1 MQLTPGEC
9 MEAIVSAIFAASKDP
24 LSIITAGVGDGAIRP
39 CLLDVPKGTLR
50 QHRLQEQLLSC
61 AGYSPAR
68 SQHKVR
74 LARMLHCL
82 FVCLQ
87 ALGRHEDF

>member
-50 QHRLQEQLLSC
+50 QHDCKSSSSRVRATVL
-61 AGYSPAR
+61 PAR
-68 SQHKVR
+68 NTK
-74 LARMLHCL
+74 
-82 FVCLQ
+82 
-87 ALGRHEDF
+87 